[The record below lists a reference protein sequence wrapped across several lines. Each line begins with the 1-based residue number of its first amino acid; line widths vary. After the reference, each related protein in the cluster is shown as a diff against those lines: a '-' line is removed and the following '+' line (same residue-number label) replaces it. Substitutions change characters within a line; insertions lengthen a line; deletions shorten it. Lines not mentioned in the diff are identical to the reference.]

1 MAVTIGRDLTPRTDG
16 TRSRMLQLYVTPE
29 KWAWVDKLARKH
41 GTSKSE
47 ILRFL
52 LNAGMTQL
60 KSGKRKAER

>member
-1 MAVTIGRDLTPRTDG
+1 MSKGRDLSPRTDG

-29 KWAWVDKLARKH
+29 KWAWVDNLARKH

-60 KSGKRKAER
+60 KGGGSKGVRK